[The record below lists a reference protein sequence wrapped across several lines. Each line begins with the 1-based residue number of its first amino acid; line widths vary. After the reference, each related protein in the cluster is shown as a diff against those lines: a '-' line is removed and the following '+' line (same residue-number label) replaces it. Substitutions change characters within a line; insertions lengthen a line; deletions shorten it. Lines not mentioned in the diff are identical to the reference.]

1 MSLSMTRHPF
11 LKTLGTIALILLCG
25 SAIAALQLPLLRT
38 LRQPQTASLA
48 SLERQSALEKQR
60 LQVLRHLP
68 TFGFDNL
75 MADWVFLNFLQYF
88 GDDEARAKTG
98 YDLSPEYFEVIVR
111 RDPRFVR
118 GYLFLSQS
126 TSLFAALPKR
136 TIALMERGLTAL
148 TPQIPPN
155 SYYVWRYKG
164 IDELLFLGDAEAAQ
178 HSFRQSADWASQ
190 HPDPESQQ
198 VAQLSRSMANF
209 LAENPRSQS
218 ALVGAWSMVLQS
230 AVDDRTR
237 NRAIAQIKEL
247 GGTFETDAQG
257 RIIIRFPPEPKPTP
271 TPTPTPNPTPEST
284 PQTRL

>member
-1 MSLSMTRHPF
+1 MVSLPRMRHPF
-11 LKTLGTIALILLCG
+11 WQALGTIALILVCG
-25 SAIAALQLPLLRT
+25 SAIAALQLPLLKQ
-38 LRQPQTASLA
+38 LRQQQSPSLA

-60 LQVLRHLP
+60 LQVLQHLP

-88 GDDEARAKTG
+88 GDDAARARTG
-98 YDLSPEYFEVIVR
+98 YDLSPEYFEVILR

-126 TSLFAALPKR
+126 TSLFAAMPKR
-136 TIALMERGLTAL
+136 TIALMELGLTTL

-164 IDELLFLGDAEAAQ
+164 IDELLFLGDAKAAQ
-178 HSFRQSADWASQ
+178 HSFRQSAEWASQ

-198 VAQLSRSMANF
+198 VAQLSQSMASF

-237 NRAIAQIKEL
+237 DRAIAQIKEL

-257 RIIIRFPPEPKPTP
+257 RTLIRFPPEPPATSTP
-271 TPTPTPNPTPEST
+271 TSNANPPTRS
-284 PQTRL
+284 

>member
-1 MSLSMTRHPF
+1 MTRPF

-25 SAIAALQLPLLRT
+25 GAIVALQLPLLTT
-38 LRQPQTASLA
+38 LRQQQTSSLA
-48 SLERQSALEKQR
+48 SLQRQSAIEKQR
-60 LQVLRHLP
+60 LQVLQHLP

-88 GDDEARAKTG
+88 GDDEARAQTG

-136 TIALMERGLTAL
+136 TIALMERGLSTL

-164 IDELLFLGDAEAAQ
+164 IDELLFLGDAQAAQ
-178 HSFRQSADWASQ
+178 HSFRQAADWASQ

-198 VAQLSRSMANF
+198 VAQLSRSMADF

-230 AVDDRTR
+230 AVDNRTR
-237 NRAIAQIKEL
+237 DRAIAQIKEL
-247 GGTFETDAQG
+247 GGTFETDGQG
-257 RIIIRFPPEPKPTP
+257 RIIIRFPPKPTP
-271 TPTPTPNPTPEST
+271 TPTPTPASI
-284 PQTRL
+284 PQGSS

>member
-1 MSLSMTRHPF
+1 MSLPMTRHPF

-25 SAIAALQLPLLRT
+25 GAIAALQLPLLTT
-38 LRQPQTASLA
+38 LRQQQTSSLA
-48 SLERQSALEKQR
+48 SLQRQSAIEKQR
-60 LQVLRHLP
+60 LQVLQHLP

-88 GDDEARAKTG
+88 GDDEARAQTG

-136 TIALMERGLTAL
+136 TIALMERGLTTL

-164 IDELLFLGDAEAAQ
+164 IDELLFLGDAQAAQ
-178 HSFRQSADWASQ
+178 HSFRQAADWASQ

-198 VAQLSRSMANF
+198 VAQLSRSMAGF

-237 NRAIAQIKEL
+237 DRAIAQIKEL
-247 GGTFETDAQG
+247 GGTFETDGQG
-257 RIIIRFPPEPKPTP
+257 RTIIRFPPEPTP
-271 TPTPTPNPTPEST
+271 TPTPTPEST
-284 PQTRL
+284 PQASS

>member
-1 MSLSMTRHPF
+1 MFSLARPAMI
-11 LKTLGTIALILLCG
+11 KTLGTIALIVLCG
-25 SAIAALQLPLLRT
+25 SAIAALQLPLLQQ
-38 LRQPQTASLA
+38 LRQRGQTVTTATLQ
-48 SLERQSALEKQR
+48 RQLDLEKRR
-60 LQVLRHLP
+60 LQVLQSVP

-75 MADWVFLNFLQYF
+75 VADWVFLNFLQYF
-88 GDDEARAKTG
+88 GDDEARARTG

-136 TIALMERGLTAL
+136 AIALMERGLTTL

-164 IDELLFLGDAEAAQ
+164 IDELLFLGDAQAAQ
-178 HSFRQSADWASQ
+178 HSFQQAANWASQ
-190 HPDPESQQ
+190 HPDPNSQQ
-198 VAQLSRSMANF
+198 VAQLSQSMANF
-209 LAENPRSQS
+209 LAENPRSQL

-237 NRAIAQIKEL
+237 QRAIAQIKEL
-247 GGTFETDAQG
+247 GGTFETDDQG
-257 RIIIRFPPEPKPTP
+257 RTTIRFPPNPDPSPPSPTP
-271 TPTPTPNPTPEST
+271 APAPSPAPSPSS
-284 PQTRL
+284 